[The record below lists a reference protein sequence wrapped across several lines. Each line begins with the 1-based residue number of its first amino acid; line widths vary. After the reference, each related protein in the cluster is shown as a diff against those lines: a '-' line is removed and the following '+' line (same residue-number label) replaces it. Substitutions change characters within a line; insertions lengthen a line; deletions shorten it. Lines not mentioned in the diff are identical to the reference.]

1 MAHVALENK
10 HNLDGVM
17 ATFGSHGFL
26 DDAQL
31 GMKTLNC
38 VS

>member
-10 HNLDGVM
+10 HNLDGV
-17 ATFGSHGFL
+17 TFGSHGFF
-26 DDAQL
+26 DDPQL